1 MNGMRSPVRLL
12 PAPAPT
18 LVTTLIMAPFMALVL
33 AACGSIAD
41 TTASRSTGLDC
52 TLADLLG
59 EKNAARLLAQE
70 IDCKSKAAPQYP
82 AKVYCYRTLGG
93 VDCYRQPNPDGGR
106 ALRPDG
112 VAATGTEAETV
123 PIRPAAGDAVARPK
137 PVIAA
142 KPTKKPEAGGVRKP
156 AAEGAAKEEAK
167 AAQPPAGGGAK
178 DSAAKQQPKKAAEA
192 KARRLPARK
201 PKRPPP
207 ADGSDDDAAA
217 AGAKPG

>member
-1 MNGMRSPVRLL
+1 MNGMRSPVRLF

-18 LVTTLIMAPFMALVL
+18 LILAPIMALVL

-59 EKNAARLLAQE
+59 EKTAARLLAQE
-70 IDCKSKAAPQYP
+70 IECKSKAAPKYP

-123 PIRPAAGDAVARPK
+123 PNRPAAGEAVARPK
-137 PVIAA
+137 PVVATRPA
-142 KPTKKPEAGGVRKP
+142 KKPKADKVMKP
-156 AAEGAAKEEAK
+156 ADKGAAKQDAK
-167 AAQPPAGGGAK
+167 TAAPSPA
-178 DSAAKQQPKKAAEA
+178 
-192 KARRLPARK
+192 PA
-201 PKRPPP
+201 PVP
-207 ADGSDDDAAA
+207 
-217 AGAKPG
+217 